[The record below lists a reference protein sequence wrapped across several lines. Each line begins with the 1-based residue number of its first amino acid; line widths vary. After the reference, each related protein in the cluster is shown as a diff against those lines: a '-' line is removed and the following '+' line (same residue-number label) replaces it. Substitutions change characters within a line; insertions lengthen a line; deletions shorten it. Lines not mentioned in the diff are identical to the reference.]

1 MSATRSTTN
10 RLVAILVSIGV
21 VVFLFTV
28 SGPFYV
34 LNEGEQAVI
43 TQFGKIVRTDLD
55 AGLQFKVP
63 FVETVLVFP
72 KKVLSWDGQAQRI
85 PTLENQFI
93 WVDTTARWKISN
105 LAKFYESVNT
115 LERAFARLDEIIDP
129 ATRTVIS
136 NNPLHEAVRDTNLIN
151 ELSTQTLLLETTPLS
166 DQERGAEGFN
176 AMRDLIGTTRTFP
189 PVRSGRAVISQQILN
204 RVKDRTLNEFGI
216 EILDVVIRQ
225 IRYSDDLTE
234 SVYNRMIAER
244 KQIAEGLRSFGE
256 GRKREILG
264 RMEREKR
271 SILSEAYRRAE
282 EIKGRADAQAAEI
295 YAAAY
300 RQDPEFFTFWRA
312 IDSYRQVLPRFR
324 TTLTTDLDYFRYLY
338 SPSGRR

>member
-1 MSATRSTTN
+1 MSFQKTTN
-10 RLVAILVSIGV
+10 TLVAV
-21 VVFLFTV
+21 VVTLGILIFLLVVT
-28 SGPFYV
+28 GPFFV
-34 LNEGEQAVI
+34 LNEGEQAVV
-43 TQFGKIVRTDLD
+43 TQFGRITRTVLD
-55 AGLQFKVP
+55 AGLNYKIP
-63 FVETVLVFP
+63 FIDSVVIFP

-93 WVDTTARWKISN
+93 WVDTTARWRISN

-115 LERAFARLDEIIDP
+115 LDRAFARLDEIIDP

-151 ELSTQTLLLETTPLS
+151 ELSSQVLLLEGAPLS
-166 DQERGAEGFN
+166 EEGKSESNFD
-176 AMRDLIGTTRTFP
+176 AVRDLIGTTRTFP
-189 PVRSGRAVISQQILN
+189 QVRNGRAVLSQQILN
-204 RVKDRTLNEFGI
+204 RVRERTLDEFGI
-216 EILDVVIRQ
+216 EIMDVVIRQ
-225 IRYSDDLTE
+225 IRYSEDLTT

-312 IDSYRQVLPRFR
+312 IESYRQVVPKFR

>member
-1 MSATRSTTN
+1 MSKSKGKNT
-10 RLVAILVSIGV
+10 LVAVFITIGV
-21 VVFLFTV
+21 LVFLFVV
-28 SGPFYV
+28 SGPLYIV
-34 LNEGEQAVI
+34 VEGEQAVV
-43 TQFGKIVRTDLD
+43 TQFGRITRTDLD
-55 AGLQFKVP
+55 AGLHFKMP
-63 FVETVLVFP
+63 FIESVLIFP

-93 WVDTTARWKISN
+93 WVDTTARWKIAN

-136 NNPLHEAVRDTNLIN
+136 NNPLHESVRDTNLIN
-151 ELSTQTLLLETTPLS
+151 EIAAQVLLTESASALDPS
-166 DQERGAEGFN
+166 QNQEGFN
-176 AMRDLIGTTRTFP
+176 AARDLIGTNRTFP
-189 PVRSGRAVISQQILN
+189 QVRNGRAEISQQILN
-204 RVKDRTLNEFGI
+204 RVKDRTLGEFGI

-225 IRYSDDLTE
+225 IRYSEDLTA

-264 RMEREKR
+264 RMERERR
-271 SILSEAYRRAE
+271 SIISEAYRKAE
-282 EIKGRADAQAAEI
+282 EIKGRADAQAADI
-295 YAAAY
+295 YATAY

-312 IDSYRQVLPRFR
+312 IESYRQVLPKFR
-324 TTLTTDLDYFRYLY
+324 TTLTTDPDYFRYLY